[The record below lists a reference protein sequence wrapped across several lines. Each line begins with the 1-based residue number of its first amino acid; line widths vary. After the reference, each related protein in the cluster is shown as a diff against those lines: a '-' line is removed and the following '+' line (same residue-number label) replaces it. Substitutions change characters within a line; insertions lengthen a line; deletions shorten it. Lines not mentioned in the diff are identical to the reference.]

1 MEPALK
7 IFEAFIIA
15 FSVVLCIGWGVLAL
29 CWAFPQLLGDIPDQY
44 AGVPSGRDGTSAA
57 QKSPVTTVTVRFPS
71 ARYRARRWDES

>member
-57 QKSPVTTVTVRFPS
+57 QKVTCDDGHRTVPE
-71 ARYRARRWDES
+71 RALQSTTLG